1 MNGYGKVQYSGVTD
15 ADIRGRQME
24 ELIRKKDA
32 LDALM
37 AERKHLLA
45 NGQKGAEHILTHHG
59 YNVIDELQPVQSD
72 VPVINVGDMISRQ
85 AAVDALD
92 EQIEQCNKALSSF
105 DISLKDEFAIK
116 VERASLKA
124 YREQLENLPPVQP
137 KIIHCK
143 DCKHWNLQ
151 VGNVKGDGLGSCDF
165 HNVNLV
171 TGEGFCYWADRK
183 GDLDA
188 AD

>member
-1 MNGYGKVQYSGVTD
+1 MD
-15 ADIRGRQME
+15 
-24 ELIRKKDA
+24 ELISRRDTISAMEGTNWYHINSDGQLVHGANSKEGEPLYK
-32 LDALM
+32 
-37 AERKHLLA
+37 AEDVYKVLNTMPSVQPEKRTE
-45 NGQKGAEHILTHHG
+45 NTQKTHAC
-59 YNVIDELQPVQSD
+59 DL
-72 VPVINVGDMISRQ
+72 ISRQ
-85 AAVDALD
+85 AAIEALD

-165 HNVNLV
+165 HNVNFV
-171 TGEGFCYWADRK
+171 TGEGFCYWAARRGNED
-183 GDLDA
+183 GTD
-188 AD
+188 